1 MIEKILWSQVGIG
14 QPADLA
20 NAIAAHGPGVV
31 VIAPAVLHQQWR
43 RELEQ
48 AGVEP
53 GTVTLMSPHSVR
65 AKGFGEATVIVVDDQ
80 NREGWS
86 LIAGQIRDEARP
98 VWLRLNREMY
108 REIQGEILPTPEKTG
123 ETPEEIGRKVEGVL
137 IAHGVEP
144 DHSWDEIAAEIHA
157 EHPGLSDWL
166 LAVGDRWEVAMGFQE
181 QRP

>member
-1 MIEKILWSQVGIG
+1 MISKILWSQMGLG
-14 QPADLA
+14 QSAELA
-20 NAIAAHGPGVV
+20 NAIAAHGPGVA

-43 RELEQ
+43 RELEH

-86 LIAGQIRDEARP
+86 LIAGQIRDEGRP
-98 VWLRLNREMY
+98 VWLRVNREMY
-108 REIQGEILPTPEKTG
+108 CEIQGELLPTLEKTG
-123 ETPEEIGRKVEGVL
+123 ETPEEIGKSVEGVL
-137 IAHGVEP
+137 IAHGIKP
-144 DHSWDEIAAEIHA
+144 DHCWHEIAGEIYL
-157 EHPGLSDWL
+157 EHPGLSEWL
-166 LAVGDRWEVAMGFQE
+166 YAVGDRWEVAMDFKE

>member
-1 MIEKILWSQVGIG
+1 MIEKILWSQMGIG
-14 QPADLA
+14 QSADLA

-53 GTVTLMSPHSVR
+53 GTVPLMSPHSVR
-65 AKGFGEATVIVVDDQ
+65 AKGLGEATVIVVDDQ

-98 VWLRLNREMY
+98 VWLRVNREMY
-108 REIQGEILPTPEKTG
+108 REIQGELLPTPEKTG
-123 ETPEEIGRKVEGVL
+123 ETPEEIGKKVEGVL
-137 IAHGVEP
+137 IAHGIEP
-144 DHSWDEIAAEIHA
+144 DHSWDEIAVEIHD
-157 EHPGLSDWL
+157 EHPALSQWL
-166 LAVGDRWEVAMGFQE
+166 NTVGQRWEVAMGVNE